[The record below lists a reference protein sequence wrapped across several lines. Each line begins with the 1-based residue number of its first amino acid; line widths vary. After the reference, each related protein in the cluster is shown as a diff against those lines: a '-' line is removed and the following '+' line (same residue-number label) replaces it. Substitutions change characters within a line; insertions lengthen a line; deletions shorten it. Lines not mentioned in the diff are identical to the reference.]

1 MHVRK
6 KNVTVLGDLKRT
18 QKTSAL
24 NLHCSLFTLTFIQEP
39 ISPHPSQPM
48 QTSKV
53 RLGSEPERQGV
64 IVLANVADKLLREIG
79 PGVYMAEI
87 AHDGGPH

>member
-1 MHVRK
+1 
-6 KNVTVLGDLKRT
+6 
-18 QKTSAL
+18 
-24 NLHCSLFTLTFIQEP
+24 
-39 ISPHPSQPM
+39 M